1 MCAYSQLPRTLR
13 FPTGESED
21 GLSCVRFGMVTD
33 DLDIE
38 ELVGLVLGAGIELE
52 ESTKALESMSE
63 LVKQGIQEASKG
75 LQQENEEKI
84 LQEGLLRHVPIVG
97 SLFNWWSP
105 TSKEGLVESTENI
118 YKYHMQI
125 QQGDGTPALANKPPP
140 QAQVVVPAANALET
154 KAQH

>member
-1 MCAYSQLPRTLR
+1 
-13 FPTGESED
+13 
-21 GLSCVRFGMVTD
+21 MVTD

-105 TSKEGLVESTENI
+105 TSKEGGIRGRSFNITSERKRMKFLLVFFSFSHPSRAGSLHTS
-118 YKYHMQI
+118 
-125 QQGDGTPALANKPPP
+125 P
-140 QAQVVVPAANALET
+140 
-154 KAQH
+154 

>member
-1 MCAYSQLPRTLR
+1 
-13 FPTGESED
+13 
-21 GLSCVRFGMVTD
+21 
-33 DLDIE
+33 
-38 ELVGLVLGAGIELE
+38 
-52 ESTKALESMSE
+52 MSE

-105 TSKEGLVESTENI
+105 TSKEGGIRGRSFNITSGLVESTENI